1 MASRSHFAAA
11 SASVREDSSG
21 DSSPPCRGAC
31 KFIAVIVYN
40 RQSTINRKVGPSV
53 KNAIDLGDGTAAFPG
68 YPSAVS
74 AAGLLF
80 FSGVRPLQAGT
91 SPLTFDDL
99 PPEARIGRQGF
110 RLAEEQEE
118 EVAVDAWSAHD
129 VMDRVL
135 AAAGSRPEHMLRT
148 RIWQHD
154 KRFYPAYER
163 VRMVRQPKPS
173 ASSGHS
179 VTGLVGRGG
188 RAVGLDGIA
197 IAVNDAGAASNRIA
211 VGTATGTAEAGNS
224 LTFFSVAA
232 RHGAYGFLAGHI
244 PVKQEPGYPSVQ
256 SFEDVPPEGRGF
268 ATNRSHADS
277 RDGPIAAQTWF
288 TYNRMRESLE
298 KIGAK
303 MTDVVHC
310 LVGLEDLRD
319 LPMFHRVHRD
329 TFGDA
334 GPALTILGAGEVG
347 HRGAR
352 VVIEPTVYIC
362 ENGGGRCEWPG
373 MAPFSAPMAR
383 RAGALLFLSGML
395 GIDADARHVCDLDR
409 APAAAGPCLRAIAPW
424 ASRPDLPAQCWQ
436 AWSNLKAAL
445 ESCGSSLVDLV
456 KLTVFLANPA
466 DWPVFEAV
474 RTEFIATDMPAIECV
489 AVPNPGPSFRSAIQI
504 DAVALTR

>member
-1 MASRSHFAAA
+1 MKH
-11 SASVREDSSG
+11 
-21 DSSPPCRGAC
+21 
-31 KFIAVIVYN
+31 
-40 RQSTINRKVGPSV
+40 
-53 KNAIDLGDGTAAFPG
+53 AIDLKNGDAAFPG

-99 PPEARIGRQGF
+99 PPEAQIGRQGF

-118 EVAVDAWSAHD
+118 EVVVDAWSAHD

-135 AAAGSRPEHMLRT
+135 AAVGAKPEHMLRT

-179 VTGLVGRGG
+179 VSGLVGRGG
-188 RAVGLDGIA
+188 RAIGLDGIA
-197 IAVNDAGAASNRIA
+197 IAVNDAGASASRTA
-211 VGTATGTAEAGNS
+211 VGTATGTAEAGKS

-232 RHGAYGFLAGHI
+232 RHGPYGFLAGHI
-244 PVKQEPGYPSVQ
+244 PVKQEPGYPCVQ
-256 SFEDVPPEGRGF
+256 SFDDVPPEGRRF

-288 TYNRMRESLE
+288 IYNRMQESLE
-298 KIGAK
+298 KIGAQ

-319 LPMFHRVHRD
+319 LPMFHRVHHD
-329 TFGDA
+329 TFGDI

-347 HRGAR
+347 HRGSR
-352 VVIEPTVYIC
+352 VVIEPTVYVA
-362 ENGGGRCEWPG
+362 EAGGGRCDWPG
-373 MAPFSAPMAR
+373 KAPLSAPMAR

-395 GIDADARHVCDLDR
+395 GIDADGRHVYDPDR
-409 APAAAGPCLRAIAPW
+409 APAAAGACLRAIAPW

-436 AWSNLKAAL
+436 AWSNLKVAL
-445 ESCGSSLVDLV
+445 ERCDSSLDRLV
-456 KLTVFLANPA
+456 KLTVFLADPA

-474 RTEFIATDMPAIECV
+474 RSEFITNGLPAIECV
-489 AVPNPGPSFRSAIQI
+489 AVPNPGPSFHSAIQI
-504 DAVALTR
+504 DAVALAG